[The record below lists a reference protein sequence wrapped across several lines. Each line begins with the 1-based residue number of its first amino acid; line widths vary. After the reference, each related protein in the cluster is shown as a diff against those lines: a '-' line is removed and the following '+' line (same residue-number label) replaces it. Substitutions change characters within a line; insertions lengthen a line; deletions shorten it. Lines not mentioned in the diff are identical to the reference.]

1 MATTSRLTKETF
13 LNEMGEFTWDFGH
26 LFVIQTRFGMFVW
39 SDPGYGG
46 DNTVRP
52 YEGRFKDFFY
62 PYGRDKG
69 IHNIGTYCGKD
80 IILLEKPFG
89 RD

>member
-1 MATTSRLTKETF
+1 MEQTVITKEVL

-26 LFVIQTRFGMFVW
+26 FFVIQTRFGMFVW

-46 DNTVRP
+46 DNTMKP
-52 YEGRFKDFFY
+52 YLGRFKDFFY

-69 IHNIGTYCGKD
+69 THLISRYCGEEFSFID
-80 IILLEKPFG
+80 KPFG
-89 RD
+89 Q